1 MGPSAHIL
9 PDGKRLHLQHGPI
22 DLVIGA
28 DGARNRAFEAAVDR
42 FSTVLSELVE
52 ELPALRREMTVD
64 TPRPAGAVARR
75 MHGAALLGMSDG
87 FLTRMAAV
95 AGSVADEVLQA
106 MRGVDDLERAY
117 VNNGGDI
124 ALHLA
129 QGAEFTTAIQNQLGD
144 GLGQITLRAA
154 DEIGGIATSGRHG
167 RSLSMGIADSVTVL
181 ATSAAQADVA
191 ATLIANAVDLPDHP
205 SVTRRLASDIDDQ
218 SDLGARSV
226 VTGCGLLRAD
236 DRNLALQAGL
246 ALARSYQNRGL
257 IRGAALFLQGQ
268 NVVTE
273 GPMTVLHQRKTE
285 YA

>member
-9 PDGKRLHLQHGPI
+9 PDGERLHLQHGPI

-28 DGARNRAFEAAVDR
+28 DGARNCAFEAAVDR
-42 FSTVLSELVE
+42 FSTVLSKLVE
-52 ELPALRREMTVD
+52 ELPALRSEMTPC
-64 TPRPAGAVARR
+64 TPRPADPVAQR
-75 MHGAALLGMSDG
+75 MHEACLAFAKEG

-95 AGSVADEVLQA
+95 AGAVADEVLQA
-106 MRGVDDLERAY
+106 MLSAGDIRRAY

-129 QGAEFTTAIQNQLGD
+129 KGADFTTAIQDHSG
-144 GLGQITLRAA
+144 GALGQIALSAKDKT
-154 DEIGGIATSGRHG
+154 GGIATSGRHG

-205 SVTRRLASDIDDQ
+205 AIMRCVASDIDEQ
-218 SDLGARSV
+218 SDLGARTV
-226 VTGCGLLRAD
+226 VTGCGPLSAR
-236 DRNLALQAGL
+236 DRRLALQAGL
-246 ALARSYQNRGL
+246 ARARSYQDRGL
-257 IRGAALFLQGQ
+257 IQAAALFLKGQ
-268 NVVTE
+268 SVVTE
-273 GPMTVLHQRKTE
+273 GPMTMLHQRKTE